1 MRKMPGRIVGK
12 TQDSR
17 GQRAFVLTLQAREQ
31 HIRRQKATSNIC
43 SNESLMALYATI
55 YMSILGKQGMKE
67 AAQLSYG
74 AAHYLHDRLLQTGRF
89 ADVYQRPFFNEFLVT
104 YSGDAEA
111 MQRRCAD
118 AGYLAGV
125 RVNER
130 DILFAATERRTKEEI
145 DQLVK
150 LIMEE

>member
-1 MRKMPGRIVGK
+1 
-12 TQDSR
+12 
-17 GQRAFVLTLQAREQ
+17 
-31 HIRRQKATSNIC
+31 
-43 SNESLMALYATI
+43 
-55 YMSILGKQGMKE
+55 
-67 AAQLSYG
+67 
-74 AAHYLHDRLLQTGRF
+74 
-89 ADVYQRPFFNEFLVT
+89 
-104 YSGDAEA
+104 